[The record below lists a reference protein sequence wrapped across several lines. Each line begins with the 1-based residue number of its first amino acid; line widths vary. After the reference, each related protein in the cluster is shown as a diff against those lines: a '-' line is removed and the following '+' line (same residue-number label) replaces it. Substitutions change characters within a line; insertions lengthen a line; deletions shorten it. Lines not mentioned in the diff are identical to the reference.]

1 MHLSS
6 LVIIFKLSLIGCR
19 LLRIIMKTKTLRTM
33 KQTKRGLLFKSED
46 IKVIFNEDTTNENY
60 LQSHFIEGESSFN
73 LLFLL
78 SPNINLQASD
88 CGTQFKFKKNQYILH
103 YSSSESR
110 AELWTE
116 NQEVLKYIQIQ
127 VNYQYIFDLIDP
139 HSTIESAEILE
150 NMKNNNFIFLHKQ
163 TPPNMTVEM
172 HMILKEI
179 LGYSKKGIMQK
190 LFIEAKIIKLL
201 ILIFEQFNEKDIEED
216 LSKTPETIK
225 KFLDENY
232 HKNLKIEEISKI
244 IGINQNKLRRE
255 FKEHYQTTIVN
266 YISELRMLKA
276 KKMIVNN
283 RIMIKEIAIECGY
296 EYVQNFTRAFKK
308 KFGVSPEKLRLG

>member
-1 MHLSS
+1 ME
-6 LVIIFKLSLIGCR
+6 I
-19 LLRIIMKTKTLRTM
+19 KTGHTTH
-33 KQTKRGLLFKSED
+33 QAKRGLLFQSED
-46 IKVIFNEDTTNENY
+46 IKIVFHEDATTEKY
-60 LQSHFIEGESSFN
+60 LKSNFIEGQSSFN

-78 SPNINLQASD
+78 SQNINLKASD
-88 CGTQFKFKKNQYILH
+88 CNTNFQFKKNQYILH
-103 YSSSESR
+103 YSSSENH

-116 NQEVLKYIQIQ
+116 NEDSLKYLQIQ
-127 VNYQYIFDLIDP
+127 VNHQYVFDLIKP
-139 HSTIESAEILE
+139 QSNLESAEILE
-150 NMKNNNFIFLHKQ
+150 NMKNNNFIFLHKE

-179 LGYSKKGIMQK
+179 SGYSKNGVMQK

-201 ILIFEQFNEKDIEED
+201 ILIFEQFNEKNSVGD

-232 HKNLKIEEISKI
+232 HRNLKIEEISGI
-244 IGINQNKLRRE
+244 IGINQNKLRKE
-255 FKEHYQTTIVN
+255 FKEQYQTTISEYV
-266 YISELRMLKA
+266 SELRMLKA
-276 KKMIVNN
+276 KKMIINN
-283 RIMIKEIAIECGY
+283 QIMIKEIAIECGY

>member
-1 MHLSS
+1 ME
-6 LVIIFKLSLIGCR
+6 
-19 LLRIIMKTKTLRTM
+19 TKTLRTM

-46 IKVIFNEDTTNENY
+46 IKVIFNEYATNENY
-60 LQSHFIEGESSFN
+60 LQSHFVEGESSFN

-103 YSSSESR
+103 YSSSENR

-127 VNYQYIFDLIDP
+127 VNYKYIFDLIDP

-163 TPPNMTVEM
+163 TPPIMTVEM

-244 IGINQNKLRRE
+244 IGINQNKLRKE
-255 FKEHYQTTIVN
+255 FKEQYQTTIVN